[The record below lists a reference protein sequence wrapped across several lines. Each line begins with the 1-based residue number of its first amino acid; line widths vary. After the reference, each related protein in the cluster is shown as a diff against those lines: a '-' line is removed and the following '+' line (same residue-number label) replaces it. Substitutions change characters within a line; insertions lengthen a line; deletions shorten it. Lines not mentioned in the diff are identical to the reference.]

1 MLISSKCLKF
11 SLLIFSF
18 FLIAATFFH
27 GDPVLE
33 GLVDEALKNSPEV
46 KASLARI
53 EAARLKVPQAGSLP
67 DPMIMAGYQNE
78 GFDRYTYGEM
88 QGSQWMFSA
97 TQQFLFPGK
106 RKLKEEMAARDAQ
119 SLESMHELL
128 KLKTAARVKEL
139 YFDLFA
145 AYKNLEFLGEKR
157 LLLARIEDLTLSRYT
172 AGKAM
177 QQDVVMAQTEKY
189 MLLEKEEMLR
199 QKIQSLEA
207 MLLAVVGRTN
217 GEALPK
223 PAEPQYRPF
232 DMDLQKTLEMAV
244 EHSPEMQSRRR
255 MIEAAETRLSMT
267 RKEYF
272 PDYAIGGSYFNRAGD
287 FPDMWAATVTFNI
300 PLYFYTKQKPA
311 EMEARANIDLARR
324 ELEATRLMI
333 EASVRD
339 NHSMLR
345 SSERLIEI
353 YSQGL
358 LPKSRQDIEQ
368 TLTAYSTGRLEAV
381 SVISRV
387 KTLLD
392 YESQYWLSRM
402 EREKALARLH
412 AVAFGF
418 DAQGAKK

>member
-33 GLVDEALKNSPEV
+33 GLVDEALKNSPEI

-199 QKIQSLEA
+199 QKIQSFEA

-217 GEALPK
+217 GEVLPK

-353 YSQGL
+353 YSRGL

-392 YESQYWLSRM
+392 YESQYWL
-402 EREKALARLH
+402 
-412 AVAFGF
+412 
-418 DAQGAKK
+418 

>member
-1 MLISSKCLKF
+1 MLISSKYLKF
-11 SLLIFSF
+11 SLLIFA
-18 FLIAATFFH
+18 FLMIAATSFH
-27 GDPVLE
+27 GDPALE
-33 GLVDEALKNSPEV
+33 GLVDEALKNSPEI

-53 EAARLKVPQAGSLP
+53 EVARLKIPQAGSLP

-145 AYKNLEFLGEKR
+145 SYKSLEILGEKR
-157 LLLARIEDLTLSRYT
+157 QLLVRIEDLTLSRYT

-207 MLLAVVGRTN
+207 MLLAVVGRTS

-223 PAEPQYRPF
+223 PAEPRYRPF

-255 MIEAAETRLSMT
+255 MIEAAEARLSMA

-392 YESQYWLSRM
+392 YESQYWFSRM

>member
-1 MLISSKCLKF
+1 MKF
-11 SLLIFSF
+11 GLLVFSF
-18 FLIAATFFH
+18 FLIAATSFH
-27 GDPVLE
+27 GDPALE
-33 GLVDEALKNSPEV
+33 GLVDEALKNSPEI

-106 RKLKEEMAARDAQ
+106 RKLKADMAARDAQ

-145 AYKNLEFLGEKR
+145 SYKNLEIIGEKR
-157 LLLARIEDLTLSRYT
+157 QLLVRIEDLTLSRYT

-207 MLLAVVGRTN
+207 MLLAVVGRTS
-217 GEALPK
+217 GETLPK
-223 PAEPQYRPF
+223 PAEPRYRPF

-255 MIEAAETRLSMT
+255 MIEAAEARLSMT

-345 SSERLIEI
+345 SSDRLIEI

-392 YESQYWLSRM
+392 YESQYWISRM

-412 AVAFGF
+412 AVALGF